1 MGHRHRGPP
10 DRGRQRQQR
19 LVALGAHARLGLQGV
34 QRRLLRQ
41 LASLARGRR
50 LENSDWSVILQQKAE
65 TISDFQKHDRFD
77 MDPYTESLLRSLK
90 RNGVEYSDIM
100 IKGPDTLAVG
110 RLVLDPFSATLYS
123 SSPVTFGQIEQLIED
138 GFTMDEAIE
147 RVAFPEA
154 QHDYALEAAE

>member
-1 MGHRHRGPP
+1 
-10 DRGRQRQQR
+10 
-19 LVALGAHARLGLQGV
+19 
-34 QRRLLRQ
+34 
-41 LASLARGRR
+41 
-50 LENSDWSVILQQKAE
+50 
-65 TISDFQKHDRFD
+65 

-154 QHDYALEAAE
+154 QHGYALEAAE